1 MTTEPE
7 PSTDGPLLT
16 DLEKKVIA
24 SIQGNIPIVPQ
35 PYRVLADSIG
45 ISEETLIETLR
56 ALTERGVIRRFGAT
70 LRHQKSGFQA
80 NAMTAWKV
88 DEDRIEAVG
97 RIMASFRAVSHCY
110 RRDPAEDWPYN
121 LYTMIHGKDEAD
133 CRRIAR
139 KMAEKSGV
147 ETYTLL
153 FSRRE
158 LKKISMTYFP
168 DAL

>member
-1 MTTEPE
+1 MTTDTEK
-7 PSTDGPLLT
+7 STEVPLLT

-24 SIQGNIPIVPQ
+24 SIQGDIPIVSR
-35 PYRVLADSIG
+35 PYQALAAEIG
-45 ISEETLIETLR
+45 IEEEKLIDILQS
-56 ALTERGVIRRFGAT
+56 LTDRGVIRRFGAT

-80 NAMTAWKV
+80 NAMTAWQV

-97 RIMASFRAVSHCY
+97 QIMASFRAVSHCY

-133 CRRIAR
+133 CRHIAR
-139 KMAEKSGV
+139 QMAEKSGV
-147 ETYTLL
+147 DTYILL
-153 FSRRE
+153 FSKRE

>member
-7 PSTDGPLLT
+7 RSTDVPLLS

-24 SIQGNIPIVPQ
+24 SIQGDIPIVPQ

-45 ISEETLIETLR
+45 ISEETLIETLQT
-56 ALTERGVIRRFGAT
+56 LTERGVIRRFGAT

-80 NAMTAWKV
+80 NAMTAWQV

-97 RIMASFRAVSHCY
+97 QIMASFRAVSHCY

-147 ETYTLL
+147 ETYMLL

>member
-1 MTTEPE
+1 
-7 PSTDGPLLT
+7 LLS

-24 SIQGNIPIVPQ
+24 SIQGDIPIVPQ

-45 ISEETLIETLR
+45 ISEETLIETLQT
-56 ALTERGVIRRFGAT
+56 LTERGVIRRFGAT

-80 NAMTAWKV
+80 NAMTAWQV

-97 RIMASFRAVSHCY
+97 QIMASFRAVSHCY

-147 ETYTLL
+147 ETYMLL